1 MGILRAS
8 AASLM
13 LTAMLAHP
21 SQVTAEE
28 IVMRSVPIGNLQVL
42 DPIWSTAYSTRNH
55 AYLVWDTLFA
65 MDADN
70 KIQPQMVDRWTTSED
85 GLTWTFVLRDGL
97 LWHDG
102 EPVTAEDCVASIKRW
117 GARDGMGRALME
129 STEALEV
136 VDDKTFRLI
145 LGERVGFV
153 LDALGKIDSN
163 VPFMMPKRLAETDPN
178 EQIKEVVGSGPF
190 EFVKEEWV
198 PGSKVVYRKFAGY
211 VPREEPA
218 SMAAGGKVVHIDR
231 LESIYMP
238 DAGVAVAALASGEVD
253 LHEEPAPD
261 LLQLLEGNPDVT
273 LVPNDPLGFQTYL
286 IINHLHPPFDNKLAR
301 QALQWGTKQGDFM
314 ATIVGDSNR
323 WQECGA
329 VFGCGSANASEAG
342 SEALTGYDLDKA
354 KALLKE
360 SGYAGEEVVLLDPT
374 DSSIHPAVL
383 VAAQSLRMIGFNV
396 KVEAMDWSTLTQRR
410 VSKEAPA
417 NGGWSLFVTNG
428 TVAGIGNPV
437 SNIYLGNCEQA
448 WYGWPC
454 DEEVVRLNR
463 EWLSETDP
471 DRKAELI
478 DAIQSQHLDNVTN
491 VLLGQYRGAIAH
503 SRNIEGVIASPSLF
517 YWNIRK
523 TAGQ

>member
-1 MGILRAS
+1 MTSYLSLSSAALALMLSASVGAS
-8 AASLM
+8 A
-13 LTAMLAHP
+13 
-21 SQVTAEE
+21 QE
-28 IVMRSVPIGNLQVL
+28 ITMRSVPIGNLQVL

-65 MDADN
+65 MDAN
-70 KIQPQMVDRWTTSED
+70 NAIQPQMVDTWKTSDD
-85 GLTWTFVLRDGL
+85 GLTWTFTLREGL

-102 EPVTAEDCVASIKRW
+102 SPVKAEDCVASIKRW
-117 GARDGMGRALME
+117 GARDGMGRSLLKH
-129 STEALEV
+129 TKDLQV
-136 VDDKTFRLI
+136 VDDRTFTLV
-145 LGERVGFV
+145 LNERIGFV

-178 EQIKEVVGSGPF
+178 EQIKEVIGSGPF
-190 EFVKEEWV
+190 EFVKDEWV
-198 PGSKVVYRKFAGY
+198 PGSKVVYRKFKGY
-211 VPREEPA
+211 VPRSEPA

-231 LESIYMP
+231 LESVYMP
-238 DAGVAVAALASGEVD
+238 DAGVAVAALSNGEVD

-261 LLQLLEGNPDVT
+261 LLKLLENNPDVT

-286 IINHLHPPFDNKLAR
+286 IINHMHPPFNNKLAR
-301 QALQWGTKQGDFM
+301 QALQWGTKQSDFM

-329 VFGCGSANASEAG
+329 VFGCGTANASDVG

-360 SGYAGEEVVLLDPT
+360 SGYSGEEVVLLDPT

-383 VAAQSLRMIGFNV
+383 VAAQSLRNIGFNV
-396 KVEAMDWSTLTQRR
+396 KVDAMDWSTLTQRR
-410 VSKEAPA
+410 TSKNAPSD
-417 NGGWSLFVTNG
+417 GGWSLFITNG

-437 SNIYLGNCEQA
+437 SNIYLGNCEQS

-454 DEEVVRLNR
+454 DEEIVKLNSA
-463 EWLSETDP
+463 WLSETDAA
-471 DRKAELI
+471 KKSELI
-478 DAIQSQHLDNVTN
+478 GSIQARHIDNVSN

-503 SRNIEGVIASPSLF
+503 GKNIEGVISSPSLF
-517 YWNIRK
+517 YWNIKK
-523 TAGQ
+523 TSN